1 MMNKELIDKMKV
13 ALADSYA
20 FGLKSQNYHWNIEG
34 PDFSQYHAFFGSL
47 YEEVSGGVDLI
58 AEGIRQLDAYAP
70 ASFARFKELTN
81 IEDELLIR
89 QPMDMF
95 KQLSVDNIK
104 VLESLIEAYNQAE
117 KDKKFGIS
125 NFLQDRITAHEKHGW
140 MIRSHIKV
148 QK

>member
-1 MMNKELIDKMKV
+1 MNKELIEAMKV

-20 FGLKSQNYHWNIEG
+20 FALKCQNYHWNVEG
-34 PDFSQYHAFFGSL
+34 PDFAQYHQFFGSL
-47 YEEVSGGVDLI
+47 YSEVSDGVDGV
-58 AEGIRQLDAYAP
+58 AESIRQLDAYAP
-70 ASFARFKELTN
+70 ASFSRFKELAD

-95 KQLSVDNIK
+95 KQLSADNIK
-104 VLESLIEAYNQAE
+104 VIESLTIAYSQAE
-117 KDKKFGIS
+117 KDKKFGVS

-140 MIRSHIKV
+140 MIRSHIKA

>member
-1 MMNKELIDKMKV
+1 MNKELIDKMKV

-20 FGLKSQNYHWNIEG
+20 FALKAQNYHWNVEG
-34 PDFSQYHAFFGSL
+34 PDFSQYHSFFGSL
-47 YEEVSGGVDLI
+47 YDEVFDAVDGI
-58 AEGIRQLDAYAP
+58 AESLRTLDAYAP
-70 ASFARFKELTN
+70 ASFTRFKELAE

-95 KQLSVDNIK
+95 KQLSADNIK
-104 VLESLIEAYNQAE
+104 VLESLTASYLQAE

-140 MIRSHIKV
+140 MIRSHIKA